1 MTMDEEYGKA
11 NGLDEFDI
19 GKKLKMFAQDYQILR
34 ITAEYDSQKAGAF
47 KQARNVGTIG
57 H

>member
-1 MTMDEEYGKA
+1 MDEEYGKA